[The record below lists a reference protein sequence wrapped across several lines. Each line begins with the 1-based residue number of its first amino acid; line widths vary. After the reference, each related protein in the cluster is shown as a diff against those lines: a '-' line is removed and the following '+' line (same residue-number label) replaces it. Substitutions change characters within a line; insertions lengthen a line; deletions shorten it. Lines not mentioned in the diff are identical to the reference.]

1 MSTTPSDRISVSA
14 KIDKSLARVWELY
27 TAPEHITNWNAASP
41 EWHCPSA
48 ENDLRTGG
56 HFSSRMEARDGSMG
70 FDFGG
75 TYTAV
80 NQQESFSYAMDDG
93 RTCDVHFHT
102 HGNGTRIDVTFDP
115 DGENPVEMQ
124 RGGWQAILGNF
135 KTYAESI
142 GE

>member
-70 FDFGG
+70 FDFAG
-75 TYTAV
+75 TYTKV
-80 NQQESFSYAMDDG
+80 EPNK
-93 RTCDVHFHT
+93 
-102 HGNGTRIDVTFDP
+102 RIDYAFGDRTAT
-115 DGENPVEMQ
+115 GEFFPEGKATVVRVSFEPENEYPVEYQ
-124 RGGWQAILGNF
+124 KSGWQAILENF
-135 KTYAESI
+135 AKHAAD
-142 GE
+142 